1 MEELFPQMDA
11 AGELFVLTNEE
22 GLNGAGTVLYEG
34 ILDSFSDQIKGGF
47 YILPSSIHE
56 VLLVPEKEGSD
67 PAALSELVK
76 EVNRTVVDDGEILS
90 DRIYYYEKGQN
101 VFMSKV

>member
-1 MEELFPQMDA
+1 M
-11 AGELFVLTNEE
+11 
-22 GLNGAGTVLYEG
+22 
-34 ILDSFSDQIKGGF
+34 
-47 YILPSSIHE
+47 
-56 VLLVPEKEGSD
+56 PEKEGSD

>member
-1 MEELFPQMDA
+1 MDA

-76 EVNRTVVDDGEILS
+76 EVNRTVVDEGEILS